1 VTILIIEGRASLR
14 QALRNWLE
22 VVFSEHRILE
32 AAHPEEALAVAQQ
45 VWPQVVIMDVGFP
58 RVDDL
63 ESIAYLKAVIPG
75 AQIMVLSNYESE
87 TYRSLVIAHGAN
99 AYVQKKKMLNEL
111 KPALMTLLS
120 SLEADS

>member
-1 VTILIIEGRASLR
+1 VTILIIESRASLR

-32 AAHPEEALAVAQQ
+32 AADLEEALAVAQQ
-45 VWPQVVIMDVGFP
+45 VWLQVVIMDVGFP

-63 ESIAYLKAVIPG
+63 ESITHLKAVIPG

-99 AYVQKKKMLNEL
+99 AYVRKKEMLNEL

>member
-1 VTILIIEGRASLR
+1 
-14 QALRNWLE
+14 
-22 VVFSEHRILE
+22 
-32 AAHPEEALAVAQQ
+32 
-45 VWPQVVIMDVGFP
+45 
-58 RVDDL
+58 
-63 ESIAYLKAVIPG
+63 
-75 AQIMVLSNYESE
+75 MVLSNYESE